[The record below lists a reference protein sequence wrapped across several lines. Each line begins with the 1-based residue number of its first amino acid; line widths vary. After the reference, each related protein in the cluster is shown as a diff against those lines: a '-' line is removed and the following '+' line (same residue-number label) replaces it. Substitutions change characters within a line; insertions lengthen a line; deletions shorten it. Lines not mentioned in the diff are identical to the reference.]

1 MLDVKKIRLILELR
15 ESGISDSI
23 ILSAIEKIPREKFI
37 PENFRNQA
45 YDNLAL
51 PIGDNQTISQPFVV
65 AKMTQLLELES
76 KHKVLEIGTG
86 SGYQSAVLSK
96 LVRRVYTIER
106 IKNLSIKAEN
116 IFKELN
122 SDLKINIPCSGNLT
136 SWALEGVL
144 LLNSSLTVESNNPN
158 SHQNIG
164 WKFFTDK
171 VIEVLGNKK
180 DMVYILWGKNAQLKK
195 SLINTQE
202 NLVIE
207 SAHPSPFSA
216 DKGFF
221 GSKPFSKTND
231 YLIDKGKRPINWKLV

>member
-15 ESGISDSI
+15 ESGISDAK

-76 KHKVLEIGTG
+76 KHKVLEVGTG

-106 IKNLSIKAEN
+106 IKNLSVKAET
-116 IFKELN
+116 IFNE
-122 SDLKINIPCSGNLT
+122 LKIHNIVPKYADGNL
-136 SWALEGVL
+136 
-144 LLNSSLTVESNNPN
+144 
-158 SHQNIG
+158 G
-164 WKFFTDK
+164 WKEQ
-171 VIEVLGNKK
+171 I
-180 DMVYILWGKNAQLKK
+180 
-195 SLINTQE
+195 
-202 NLVIE
+202 
-207 SAHPSPFSA
+207 PFDRIIITAATSHI
-216 DKGFF
+216 
-221 GSKPFSKTND
+221 SNEISSQ
-231 YLIDKGKRPINWKLV
+231 IDEGGIIVSPINSKNKQIIIKYKKINNVLESETYDDVLFVPNLSGTQ